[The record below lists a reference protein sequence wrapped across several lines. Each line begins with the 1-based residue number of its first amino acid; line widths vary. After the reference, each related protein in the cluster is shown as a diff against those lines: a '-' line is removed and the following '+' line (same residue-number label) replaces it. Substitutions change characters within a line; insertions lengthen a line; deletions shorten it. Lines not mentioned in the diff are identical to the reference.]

1 MTLAKEAYLNA
12 GNDMAYFPFTDND
25 LNSYSSTN
33 TDWYD
38 EFYDLGSNVQLN
50 MSASGGTE
58 K

>member
-1 MTLAKEAYLNA
+1 
-12 GNDMAYFPFTDND
+12 MAYFPFTDND

-50 MSASGGTE
+50 MSASGVP
-58 K
+58 KK